1 MNVLYQERPRWVF
14 LLKNKTPYMS
24 IMLIMDRETMLT
36 VGTIICALAV
46 IFLFR
51 EMNKTKQDIDNFK
64 NFSEHLV
71 RQLNAPA
78 TRPRGPE
85 KNLERKVKSEE

>member
-1 MNVLYQERPRWVF
+1 
-14 LLKNKTPYMS
+14 MS

-78 TRPRGPE
+78 IETEGAREEPQEEG
-85 KNLERKVKSEE
+85 KSEE